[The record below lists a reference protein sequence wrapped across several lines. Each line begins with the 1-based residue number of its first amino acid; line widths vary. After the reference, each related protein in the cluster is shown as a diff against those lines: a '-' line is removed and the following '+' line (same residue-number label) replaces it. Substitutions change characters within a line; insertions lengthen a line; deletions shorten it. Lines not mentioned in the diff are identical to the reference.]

1 MAKVFERCACRHPRL
16 AYWCRAAYA
25 FGLVLAIF
33 GSGVAV
39 GALGAWSR
47 AEDVIVAQ
55 RQDYQAS
62 VALLTGKVAT
72 AATATQEAASKAAAA
87 AETVLSAS
95 ETAKSATEIAHDA
108 AVTAKSAAR
117 TAGQASGTAKAASAN
132 AGRAAAVA
140 EDAAG
145 TLDRAL
151 NPPPS
156 PPAEVPDWLNT
167 P

>member
-1 MAKVFERCACRHPRL
+1 MAKVFEWCACRHPRL
-16 AYWCRAAYA
+16 AHWCRAAYA

-33 GSGVAV
+33 GSGIAV
-39 GALGAWSR
+39 GSLGAWSR
-47 AEDVIVAQ
+47 AQQVITAQ
-55 RQDYQAS
+55 REDYQATLT
-62 VALLTGKVAT
+62 LLSGKVAT
-72 AATATQEAASKAAAA
+72 AATATREAASKAAAA
-87 AETVLSAS
+87 AETVMTAS
-95 ETAKSATEIAHDA
+95 ETAKSATEIAQEA

-140 EDAAG
+140 EGAAG

-151 NPPPS
+151 NPPPA